1 VVNIKSLY
9 VTQEKLKINRKAQ
22 LACHWIRVRG
32 SCCYRWQAKAMLQ
45 MLTNNCTAKDG
56 AVEPKNDGCE
66 WH

>member
-22 LACHWIRVRG
+22 LACHWIRVREG
-32 SCCYRWQAKAMLQ
+32 NVANAKK
-45 MLTNNCTAKDG
+45 NNCTAKDG